1 MDGNFNNQ
9 NPNGQQNGIGQGF
22 SPQMQP
28 PQYGPMMP
36 QKPATDVLGIVS
48 LVTGILSL
56 LGCCCSWL
64 GIVFGIAAIV
74 CAALSRNQM
83 SKFSG
88 LAIGGLVCGII
99 GLGLG
104 ILGIIINIVY
114 GDDIQKYYE
123 EIVREIES
131 MQ

>member
-1 MDGNFNNQ
+1 
-9 NPNGQQNGIGQGF
+9 
-22 SPQMQP
+22 
-28 PQYGPMMP
+28 
-36 QKPATDVLGIVS
+36 
-48 LVTGILSL
+48 
-56 LGCCCSWL
+56 
-64 GIVFGIAAIV
+64 
-74 CAALSRNQM
+74 M